1 VSEER
6 FRRMR
11 GLERLLVAR
20 DSYSY
25 LHLPLIA
32 GIILVALG
40 VKKTLGHVDE
50 PLKTVPAV
58 ALFGGIALYYVAH
71 VAFRWR
77 TAHSLGSERLVA
89 ALVSLALI
97 PVATEVDSLVA
108 LGLAAALAALLIGYE
123 SIRYGELRRRARAAA
138 AHG

>member
-1 VSEER
+1 
-6 FRRMR
+6 
-11 GLERLLVAR
+11 
-20 DSYSY
+20 
-25 LHLPLIA
+25 
-32 GIILVALG
+32 

-58 ALFGGIALYYVAH
+58 ALFGGIALYYAAH
-71 VAFRWR
+71 VAFRLR
-77 TAHSLGSERLVA
+77 AAHTLSRERILA

-108 LGLAAALAALLIGYE
+108 LGMAAALAALLIAYE
-123 SIRYGELRRRARAAA
+123 SVHHAELRRRAREAA